1 MTPEEPESERKV
13 TLLRAAK
20 AAALEKVE
28 VILHA
33 SSRKM

>member
-1 MTPEEPESERKV
+1 MTPDKQESERKMI
-13 TLLRAAK
+13 LLRAGK